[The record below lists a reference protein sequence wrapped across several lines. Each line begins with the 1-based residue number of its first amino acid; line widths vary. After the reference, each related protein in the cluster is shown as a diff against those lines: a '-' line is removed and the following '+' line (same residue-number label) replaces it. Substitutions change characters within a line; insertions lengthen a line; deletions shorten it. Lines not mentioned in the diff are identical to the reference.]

1 MNFGRTTG
9 IDGWGIE
16 RSAGELG
23 GRRNKGERVEMV
35 GKSREAGGRSSGGGD
50 REGGG
55 DALVKGEMWMRWD
68 WREISVQGRDGEQE
82 VGVGCW
88 MTVGRGIRE

>member
-1 MNFGRTTG
+1 MNFGRTRG

-16 RSAGELG
+16 RSASELG

-55 DALVKGEMWMRWD
+55 DALVKGKC
-68 WREISVQGRDGEQE
+68 GCDGTGEKSFSKGGTWNKRSGW
-82 VGVGCW
+82 VAG
-88 MTVGRGIRE
+88 